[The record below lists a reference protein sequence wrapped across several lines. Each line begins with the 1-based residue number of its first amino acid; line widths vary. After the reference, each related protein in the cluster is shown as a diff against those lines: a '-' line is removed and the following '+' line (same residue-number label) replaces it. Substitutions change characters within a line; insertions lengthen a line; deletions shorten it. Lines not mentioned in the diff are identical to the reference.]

1 MRGVSDSAARRRGND
16 DLSSSLPVI
25 VAEFDKNSREK
36 IRITLDRFAGK
47 DTIDVRIWYR
57 DGDQIKPTR
66 QGITTTV
73 SNLATLAAG
82 LTLALDKARE
92 LGLVD

>member
-1 MRGVSDSAARRRGND
+1 VGSDNIDRRRTGGRH
-16 DLSSSLPVI
+16 PPIV

-36 IRITLDRFAGK
+36 IRITLGHFAGK

-57 DGDQIKPTR
+57 DGDQLKPTR
-66 QGITTTV
+66 QGVTTAV
-73 SNLATLAAG
+73 SNLSALAIGIA
-82 LTLALDKARE
+82 LALDKARE